1 MGTLSTEAKRIVR
14 DAVSRPGL
22 TALVLA
28 ALALGI
34 GLNTSIF
41 SVVHAVLL
49 RSLPYRDPGRIVRV
63 WESRPRVGLDSAA
76 IAAFSMDHFRAWRD
90 ANDVFSAMAVYQDQ
104 SFNLTGGAEPVRI
117 EGQRVS
123 PVLFPL
129 LGVEPL
135 LGRVFSE
142 DEETPGSE
150 RVVILSHA
158 LWQRAFGAEENIV
171 GRILH
176 LDGAPYSVV
185 GVMPPEFRFPDPQ
198 TELWTPLPAKPIEA
212 SPPGAMRIELVPVI
226 AKLAPGVSIEKAE
239 AEGRAFLDHYRGA
252 SGGMFGMEGEVE
264 IHLTSLHDQLVRP
277 VRPAILVLF
286 AAVAIV
292 LLIICANLAN
302 LFLARGESRGTELAV
317 RAALGASRGRLAR
330 ELLVESLFYG
340 VTGGVLGILVAH
352 GSLRLLLALASDDYP
367 FLDQARLDGTVLAF
381 NVAVTVLTAL
391 LVGLV
396 PAYRASRADV
406 VSGLKG
412 LTGPRPGGGLSR
424 NALAVSEVALALVLF
439 AAAGLLL
446 RSFHAL
452 TSLHPGYE
460 PRDVLTFRLSLPA
473 TKYADAGARKAF
485 FDALLERLEALSGVE
500 SAGLVNVLPLDQ
512 ERMVTMFGIEG
523 RPPVADRTQMPRA
536 SVRIVSPDFFRAMGI
551 RLLSGR
557 GFSESD
563 REGSPQVALVNE
575 TLARRY
581 FEGEDPVG
589 KRARPIGEIVG
600 VVSDF
605 RQEGLDT
612 EPEPEMYLSYKQV
625 PAPMGEAL
633 SRLGV
638 ALRYRPGASGIEDSV
653 ESAVRALDPELPLA
667 DVRTMEARLERS
679 VARPRLYAVLLSAFA
694 LVALVVAASGVYSVV
709 SYQVAERTRENG
721 LRMALG
727 ASASD
732 ILRGVLS
739 NGFRILL
746 LGLGLGLAGAFFF
759 NRALESVLFRVRPFD
774 PMTLLAVSA
783 VLAGVVLLACALPAR
798 RAARMEPMKALRYE

>member
-1 MGTLSTEAKRIVR
+1 
-14 DAVSRPGL
+14 
-22 TALVLA
+22 
-28 ALALGI
+28 
-34 GLNTSIF
+34 
-41 SVVHAVLL
+41 
-49 RSLPYRDPGRIVRV
+49 
-63 WESRPRVGLDSAA
+63 
-76 IAAFSMDHFRAWRD
+76 
-90 ANDVFSAMAVYQDQ
+90 
-104 SFNLTGGAEPVRI
+104 
-117 EGQRVS
+117 
-123 PVLFPL
+123 
-129 LGVEPL
+129 
-135 LGRVFSE
+135 
-142 DEETPGSE
+142 
-150 RVVILSHA
+150 
-158 LWQRAFGAEENIV
+158 
-171 GRILH
+171 
-176 LDGAPYSVV
+176 
-185 GVMPPEFRFPDPQ
+185 
-198 TELWTPLPAKPIEA
+198 
-212 SPPGAMRIELVPVI
+212 
-226 AKLAPGVSIEKAE
+226 
-239 AEGRAFLDHYRGA
+239 
-252 SGGMFGMEGEVE
+252 
-264 IHLTSLHDQLVRP
+264 
-277 VRPAILVLF
+277 VLF

>member
-14 DAVSRPGL
+14 DAAARPGL
-22 TALVLA
+22 TALVLF

-49 RSLPYRDPGRIVRV
+49 RSLPYREPERIVRV
-63 WESRPRVGLDSAA
+63 WESRPRMGLDSAE

-90 ANDVFSAMAVYQDQ
+90 GNDVFSAMAVYQDQ

-123 PVLFPL
+123 SVLFSL

-135 LGRVFSE
+135 LGRVFT
-142 DEETPGSE
+142 EEEEGAGSD
-150 RVVILSHA
+150 RVVLLSHG
-158 LWQRAFGAEENIV
+158 LWRRAFGGDEGIV
-171 GRILH
+171 GRTLH
-176 LDGAPYSVV
+176 LDGSPYTVV
-185 GVMPPEFRFPDPQ
+185 GVMRADFRFPDPT
-198 TELWTPLPAKPIEA
+198 TELWTPLPEA
-212 SPPGAMRIELVPVI
+212 PQDPSPPGAMRIELVPVI

-239 AEGRAFLDHYRGA
+239 AEGRAFLEHYRGTSPHA
-252 SGGMFGMEGEVE
+252 EMERDVE

-317 RAALGASRGRLAR
+317 RAALGASGGRLAK
-330 ELLVESLFYG
+330 ELLLSSLFYG
-340 VTGGVLGILVAH
+340 LAGGALGILVAH
-352 GSLRLLLALASDDYP
+352 GSLRLLLALATGDYP

-381 NVAVTVLTAL
+381 NLVVTTLTAL

-396 PAYRASRADV
+396 PAYRASTADV

-412 LTGPRPGGGLSR
+412 LTGSRPGGSRSR
-424 NALAVSEVALALVLF
+424 NALASGEVALALVLF

-446 RSFHAL
+446 RSFLAL
-452 TSLHPGYE
+452 SSLDPGYE
-460 PRDVLTFRLSLPA
+460 PRDVLSFRLSLPE
-473 TKYADAGARKAF
+473 TKYADGASRKAF
-485 FDALLERLEALSGVE
+485 FDALLERLEALRGVE
-500 SAGLVNVLPLDQ
+500 DAGLVNMLPLDR

-536 SVRIVSPDFFRAMGI
+536 SVRIVSPEFFSAMGI

-557 GFSESD
+557 TFSESD
-563 REGSPQVALVNE
+563 RDGSPPVALVNE
-575 TLARRY
+575 SLARRY

-589 KRARPIGEIVG
+589 RRARPIGEIVG

-605 RQEGLDT
+605 RQEGLDS
-612 EPEPEMYLSYKQV
+612 EPEPEVYLSYQQI

-633 SRLGV
+633 SSLGV
-638 ALRYRPGASGIEDSV
+638 ALRFRAGTSGIEDAV
-653 ESAVRALDPELPLA
+653 ESVVRALDPELPLA
-667 DVRTMEARLERS
+667 DVRTMEARLEES
-679 VARPRLYAVLLSAFA
+679 VARPRLYAVLLSLFA

-727 ASASD
+727 ASARD
-732 ILRGVLS
+732 IVAGVLS
-739 NGFRILL
+739 NGLRILL
-746 LGLGLGLAGAFFF
+746 FGLGLGLAGAFFF
-759 NRALESVLFRVRPFD
+759 NRALTSFLFQVRPFD
-774 PMTLLAVSA
+774 IATLAAVSLI
-783 VLAGVVLLACALPAR
+783 LAAVVLLACALPAR